1 MNLNINAIDLEIGD
15 RILCKQLNL
24 IVSTG
29 QFWAIVGKNG
39 VGKTTLLKALCNLH
53 ALKNGSITLKKN
65 NSLENNDI
73 KTIDTK
79 DLARFIGLMQQ
90 DYEYF
95 FPCTV
100 IEAVLMSRFP
110 YLSAWQFETTEDYQ
124 IAQHCLQITK
134 LEELQNRQVKT
145 LSGGEKRR
153 LHLAM
158 LMSQSPDFFLL
169 DEPTNHLDLATQMQ
183 FMELL
188 KSHFNKNNKAGIMVS
203 HDINLVSRYCDHVL
217 LLFDD
222 GEWLSGTTKEIMNE
236 KNLSLL
242 LDYPVMQTQINQH
255 RHFVPA

>member
-1 MNLNINAIDLEIGD
+1 MNLKINNIDLEIGN

-29 QFWAIVGKNG
+29 QFWAVIGKNG
-39 VGKTTLLKALCNLH
+39 VGKTTLLKAICNLYP
-53 ALKNGSITLKKN
+53 LKNGVITIK
-65 NSLENNDI
+65 NNDI
-73 KTIDTK
+73 KSSDTK
-79 DLARFIGLMQQ
+79 DLARYIGLMQQ

-100 IEAVLMSRFP
+100 IEAVLMSRYP
-110 YLSAWQFETTEDYQ
+110 YLSSWQFETTEDHQ
-124 IAQHCLQITK
+124 VARHCLQMTK
-134 LEELQNRQVKT
+134 LEHLQNRQVKT

-169 DEPTNHLDLATQMQ
+169 DEPTNHLDLSTQMQ

-217 LLFDD
+217 LLFDE
-222 GEWLSGTTKEIMNE
+222 GQWMSGSVDNIMNE
-236 KNLSLL
+236 KNLSQL
-242 LDYPVMQTQINQH
+242 LDYPIMQTQINQH